1 MKMIL
6 SVKYTEEEI
15 MFIIIITYLIIVS
28 FLFFLFLL

>member
-15 MFIIIITYLIIVS
+15 MFIKMITYLIIVS

>member
-6 SVKYTEEEI
+6 SVKYTEEE
-15 MFIIIITYLIIVS
+15 MFIIMITYLIIVS

>member
-15 MFIIIITYLIIVS
+15 MFIIMITYLIIVS